1 MLQADDSE
9 SHSLN
14 AFVNNL
20 VRLDAY
26 HTLSLDIQ
34 IKIESFCSV
43 IIIITTTTITTFISS
58 QGT

>member
-20 VRLDAY
+20 VRLDVY
-26 HTLSLDIQ
+26 HTFSLDIQ

-43 IIIITTTTITTFISS
+43 IITTTTTTTFISS